1 MTRRI
6 RRMLFLLVA
15 ATLALSGCG
24 AKVDNAFIES
34 LNERLHEAE
43 VLYDAADWPGAAKRF
58 SALLADYRQ
67 KRQEISD
74 DTALALRE
82 RVLLPFYDWAGVTAG
97 SGGKSGENDDDQL
110 IGNPL
115 WADQVIT
122 EQYQKNVAGDRQ
134 RKADFLAYSLDSAL
148 ELMERN
154 SLYRYYRRAMEAG
167 EDIYSFDELPYTH
180 DKVWEAFSE
189 TLLKKYPIEL
199 TDGFT
204 WQGGKK
210 LVICDDEHAHC
221 YWRDTALYGISTMDL
236 ATRADEAGYVLRFH
250 EELVPLDAAWVN
262 KSSGNVMKQ
271 YYRSDITITLE
282 DLSTGEARVL
292 HTCSASP
299 SHSTLMQYNSSY
311 GTIGRHENQYD
322 TLCEH
327 VFPEIEGIVHVF
339 AKEAA

>member
-1 MTRRI
+1 MTRRFK
-6 RRMLFLLVA
+6 RMLLCLLVA

-24 AKVDNAFIES
+24 GKVDDAFIET
-34 LNERLHEAE
+34 LNGRLHEAE
-43 VLYDAADWPGAAKRF
+43 ALYDAGDWLGAAKRF

-67 KRQEISD
+67 ERQAIGD

-82 RVLLPFYDWAGVTAG
+82 RVLLPFYDWAGVTA
-97 SGGKSGENDDDQL
+97 KSGKTGAYDDRQL

-115 WADQVIT
+115 WAGQVIT
-122 EQYQKNVAGDRQ
+122 EQYQKDVARDRK
-134 RKADFLAYSLDSAL
+134 RKASFLTYSLDSAL
-148 ELMERN
+148 ELLERN

-167 EDIYSFDELPYTH
+167 EDIYSLDEMPYVH

-189 TLLKKYPIEL
+189 TLLREYPIEL
-199 TDGFT
+199 TDDFT
-204 WQGGKK
+204 WQGGRK

-221 YWRDTALYGISTMDL
+221 YWRDTALYSLSTMDL
-236 ATRADEAGYVLRFH
+236 ATAPDEAGYVLRFH

-262 KSSGNVMKQ
+262 KNSGNVMKQ

-299 SHSTLMQYNSSY
+299 SHSTMMQYNSSA
-311 GTIGRHENQYD
+311 GNIGVHEDKGGILREY
-322 TLCEH
+322 
-327 VFPEIEGIVHVF
+327 VFPEMEGIVHVF